1 MINETN
7 DGNSQGGGF
16 PQTHEYT
23 LFNTFLINTPR
34 VTVNEESQYPSGG
47 VNQAASNSDEEE
59 EALFN
64 SAEEDDDVQSSGAKQ
79 AH

>member
-34 VTVNEESQYPSGG
+34 VTANDESQYPSAG
-47 VNQAASNSDEEE
+47 VSQAANSDEEE

-64 SAEEDDDVQSSGAKQ
+64 SAEEDDDIQSSAAKQ